1 VRTGT
6 RLSGPFERPVQQLN
20 ILIFSTFFIY
30 HFPAYCVTKCV
41 MEELE
46 DVVDTASFTD
56 RQKFF
61 ARVSDTAF
69 WDDKERVQVLIDL
82 YQKFDCL

>member
-1 VRTGT
+1 
-6 RLSGPFERPVQQLN
+6 
-20 ILIFSTFFIY
+20 
-30 HFPAYCVTKCV
+30 